1 MATEITVFV
10 VVRASV
16 PAARLPSVA
25 SAFPSPFDAE
35 EIMFEDWWRIAG
47 TSNFPEELEPT
58 LAAMTRETGSPV
70 MAAIIGDHEYALV
83 MGYSEQRGG
92 FVTWLDTEA
101 ARLDDH
107 ELEDYEYEEGFK
119 ASYQWAKAAGLTP
132 NREALEA
139 ALTRRSDNN
148 ADDLFRLYMAGL
160 GVPGVPV
167 GDLYGM
173 LDTGGSH
180 TGWSV
185 SIGLGF

>member
-1 MATEITVFV
+1 MASEITVFV

-16 PAARLPSVA
+16 PAAQLPSVA
-25 SAFPSPFDAE
+25 STFPSPFDAE

-58 LAAMTRETGSPV
+58 LEAMARETGSPV
-70 MAAIIGDHEYALV
+70 MVALIGDHEYALV
-83 MGYSEQRGG
+83 MGYSEQRGN

-107 ELEDYEYEEGFK
+107 ELADYDYEEGFK
-119 ASYQWAKAAGLTP
+119 ASYQWAKAAGMTP

-139 ALTRRSDNN
+139 SLTRRSDNN

-173 LDTGGSH
+173 LDTGGSY

-185 SIGLGF
+185 SIGIGF